1 MNLSSSA
8 AEIGSPMF
16 TVYNATKVTIFQVC
30 YMYMCTK
37 LIIVHHM
44 TSVCAC
50 TYCLIP
56 RPCQHFDFL
65 MIHAGRVWE
74 QFTCK
79 PNTSAL
85 AAGQE

>member
-44 TSVCAC
+44 SSVRW
-50 TYCLIP
+50 P
-56 RPCQHFDFL
+56 RRAILYSILSKLHLVDLHFINFA
-65 MIHAGRVWE
+65 IW
-74 QFTCK
+74 
-79 PNTSAL
+79 
-85 AAGQE
+85 